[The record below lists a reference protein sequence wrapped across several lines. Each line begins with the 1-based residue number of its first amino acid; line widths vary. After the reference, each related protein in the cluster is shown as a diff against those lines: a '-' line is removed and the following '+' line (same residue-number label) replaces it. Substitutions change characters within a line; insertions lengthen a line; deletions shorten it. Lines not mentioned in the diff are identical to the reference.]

1 MKSKTSSIAQLFLR
15 IALSLS
21 FLSAVADRFGL
32 WGRPGDAGVAWGNW
46 EAFITYSNTLNSFLP
61 TSIAYFA
68 GVVATVAE
76 ILFGILL
83 LIGYKIRLTA
93 LLSGILLCCFALAMT
108 FAFGPKSP
116 FDYSVWTA
124 AGGAFLLN
132 TVIYYPYSIDYSLS
146 KKAT

>member
-1 MKSKTSSIAQLFLR
+1 MESKTSGIAQLFLR

-32 WGRPGDAGVAWGNW
+32 WGQPGDAGVAWGNW
-46 EAFITYSNTLNSFLP
+46 ENFINYSNTLNSFLP
-61 TSIAYFA
+61 EPIAYFA

-93 LLSGILLCCFALAMT
+93 LLSGILLCCFALTMT

-124 AGGAFLLN
+124 AAAAFLLS
-132 TVIYYPYSIDYSLS
+132 TIIYYPYSIDYRLS
-146 KKAT
+146 KKST

>member
-1 MKSKTSSIAQLFLR
+1 MESKTSGIAQLFLR

-32 WGRPGDAGVAWGNW
+32 WGQPGDDGVAWGNW
-46 EAFITYSNTLNSFLP
+46 ENFINYSNTLNSFLP
-61 TSIAYFA
+61 EPIAYFA

-93 LLSGILLCCFALAMT
+93 LLSGILLCCFALTMT

-124 AGGAFLLN
+124 AAAAFLLR
-132 TVIYYPYSIDYSLS
+132 TIIYYPYSIDYPLS
-146 KKAT
+146 KKST